1 MSDKFVANN
10 TVKLSG
16 EIVSEC
22 RFSHEIL
29 GEKFYILDV
38 MSKRM
43 SGNADV
49 LPVMVSERLVD
60 IEKLTVG
67 AFIKIEGQ
75 FRSFNKHEESG
86 NRLILS
92 VFAREITVLAED
104 PIFHEN
110 MIALT
115 GYLCKEPVY
124 RKTPLGRE
132 IADLLIAVN
141 RPYNKSDYIPSI
153 AWGRNARFASSF
165 IIGESI
171 NVRGRIQSREYSK
184 VLDNGTSELRTCYE
198 VSISRINAGSEVAQY
213 EE

>member
-1 MSDKFVANN
+1 MSEKFVANN

-16 EIVSEC
+16 EIVSER

-29 GEKFYILDV
+29 GEKFYILNV

-67 AFIKIEGQ
+67 AFIKIDGQ
-75 FRSFNKHEESG
+75 FRSFNKHEENG

-92 VFAREITVLAED
+92 VFAREITVLEED

-165 IIGESI
+165 IIGDPI

-184 VLDNGTSELRTCYE
+184 MLDNGTAELRTCYE
-198 VSISRINAGSEVAQY
+198 VSISRINTGSEVAQY